1 MEDYQKR
8 HPCSGQSQGTQYVRL
23 AAAPSCFFSRHYF
36 SRAFL
41 PQKETALVPEVPA
54 GGRKGNAIKF
64 QIGQDDEDDDD
75 QERSPSRLLV
85 THHTFFLLDEIH
97 CLRHVI
103 RIFSMSKF

>member
-1 MEDYQKR
+1 MEDDQIR
-8 HPCSGQSQGTQYVRL
+8 HPCSGQSQGTQHVRL
-23 AAAPSCFFSRHYF
+23 AAAPSCLKIFFSRHYF

-75 QERSPSRLLV
+75 QERSPSRPL
-85 THHTFFLLDEIH
+85 
-97 CLRHVI
+97 
-103 RIFSMSKF
+103 

>member
-1 MEDYQKR
+1 
-8 HPCSGQSQGTQYVRL
+8 L

-75 QERSPSRLLV
+75 QERAPSRPLIL
-85 THHTFFLLDEIH
+85 TYSSF
-97 CLRHVI
+97 
-103 RIFSMSKF
+103 